1 MALDIR
7 AGMPDELSNRPIW
20 RKRAILGQ
28 KTFYFKN
35 IPRFCFFFIFRFFN
49 FKRFL
54 G

>member
-35 IPRFCFFFIFRFFN
+35 IPRFCFFLFSDFSILKGF
-49 FKRFL
+49 
-54 G
+54 